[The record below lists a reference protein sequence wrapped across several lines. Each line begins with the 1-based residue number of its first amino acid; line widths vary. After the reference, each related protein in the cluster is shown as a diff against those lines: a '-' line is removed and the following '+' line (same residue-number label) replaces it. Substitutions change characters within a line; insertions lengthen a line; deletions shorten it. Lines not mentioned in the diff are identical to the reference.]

1 MKLTDEKRSQLEEVT
16 RGQSSSDSWHVEH
29 CGRITA
35 SMIHRVVT
43 RRRSTEPDTLVRDIL
58 KYKQSKPLGANDP
71 RRHGHSL
78 EPEARQM
85 YIDLHPD
92 VTVKECGM
100 FVDTEYGYLGA
111 SPDGIIEG
119 TNNRTVL
126 EIKCPKSSL
135 PVNAIARQDKNF
147 FLATSDS
154 TLHLKKTHAYY
165 SQIQMQMAL
174 TGCTQADFF
183 VYTKNESGPSYFLQT
198 VPFDAQFWSV
208 ALKRAQFF
216 FKNYVAL
223 ELLTKRVQRHVRLVP
238 R

>member
-1 MKLTDEKRSQLEEVT
+1 
-16 RGQSSSDSWHVEH
+16 
-29 CGRITA
+29 
-35 SMIHRVVT
+35 MIHRVVT

-78 EPEARQM
+78 EPEARQL
-85 YIDLHPD
+85 YINLHPD

-154 TLHLKKTHAYY
+154 TLHLKK
-165 SQIQMQMAL
+165 
-174 TGCTQADFF
+174 
-183 VYTKNESGPSYFLQT
+183 YTRITAKYKCKWLSL
-198 VPFDAQFWSV
+198 A
-208 ALKRAQFF
+208 
-216 FKNYVAL
+216 
-223 ELLTKRVQRHVRLVP
+223 VP
-238 R
+238 RLTFLFTRRTSPGPVTSCRQCHLTLNSGVLL